1 MTTNVRKNKIITGV
15 FVAVLIVL
23 LLVMVALPLLWMVVS
38 SFKPGEEL
46 FTIPPEI
53 LPQSGRWMVYPG
65 FQNKR

>member
-38 SFKPGEEL
+38 SFKPGEEPVSYTHL
-46 FTIPPEI
+46 TLPTIC
-53 LPQSGRWMVYPG
+53 SV
-65 FQNKR
+65 

>member
-38 SFKPGEEL
+38 SF
-46 FTIPPEI
+46 
-53 LPQSGRWMVYPG
+53 
-65 FQNKR
+65 